1 MVVSSPTR
9 PYEEQGNVPYDAAQ
23 KDMGKIAFKCI
34 TSHFEL
40 LEYLTHARTHLRDNI
55 NFSLF
60 FSEKFMSTR
69 ND

>member
-9 PYEEQGNVPYDAAQ
+9 PYEEQGNVLYNAAQ

-40 LEYLTHARTHLRDNI
+40 LEYLTHA
-55 NFSLF
+55 
-60 FSEKFMSTR
+60 
-69 ND
+69 